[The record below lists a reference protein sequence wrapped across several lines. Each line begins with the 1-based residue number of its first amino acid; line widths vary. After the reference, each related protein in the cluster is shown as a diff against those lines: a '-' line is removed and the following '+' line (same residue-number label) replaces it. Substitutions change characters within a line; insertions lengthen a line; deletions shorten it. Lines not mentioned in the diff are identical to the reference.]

1 MVVPRTEVVLVK
13 HYQIPVDGMYPLILG
28 FDTAGVVLAEVV
40 LKRAEADDRSF
51 RVEAAWVATIAR
63 GEELPPREIGMLH

>member
-1 MVVPRTEVVLVK
+1 MVVPRTEVVLIEY
-13 HYQIPVDGMYPLILG
+13 YQIPVDSVYPLVLG
-28 FDTAGVVLAEVV
+28 FNTAGVVLAKVV
-40 LKRAEADDRSF
+40 LKRTKADDGSF